1 MNLHVN
7 LLRKTTVSHSFDP
20 QRKVCVLCSERG
32 PHPVLGR
39 VAGDNRRQAEREV
52 ILLGD
57 QALPPLLPSS
67 SELNYMRIIRL
78 EFGSLHQLVSIL
90 LDLLEGRKLCL
101 GSLILLFSV
110 THIAQVGIA
119 GYIEDLV
126 ASKKR
131 LTEKLG
137 DSIYVS
143 TAPPLLLCGLDREES
158 IRDIFDLQEWIV
170 GAVPDELLFKSANYE
185 ALCAVMVNGQG
196 GAQPEYRSRVRLP
209 TSLAGVKAQK
219 IWCTGGN
226 ASLPRE
232 TGPTTEE
239 K

>member
-1 MNLHVN
+1 M
-7 LLRKTTVSHSFDP
+7 FGA
-20 QRKVCVLCSERG
+20 G

-39 VAGDNRRQAEREV
+39 VEGDNRRQAEREV

-67 SELNYMRIIRL
+67 SDLNCMRIIRL
-78 EFGSLHQLVSIL
+78 EFGSLHQLVTIM
-90 LDLLEGRKLCL
+90 LDLLEGRRLCP
-101 GSLILLFSV
+101 GSLILIFSV

-119 GYIEDLV
+119 DYIEDLI

-137 DSIYVS
+137 DNIYVS
-143 TAPPLLLCGLDREES
+143 SAPPLLLCGLDREQS
-158 IRDIFDLQEWIV
+158 IRDIFDLQEWIC
-170 GAVPDELLFKSANYE
+170 GAVPDELLTSMA
-185 ALCAVMVNGQG
+185 
-196 GAQPEYRSRVRLP
+196 GA
-209 TSLAGVKAQK
+209 KAQK
-219 IWCTGGN
+219 IWCKGGN

-239 K
+239 Q